1 MSCDDIVLSKDEIK
15 SLKKLEKSGDMP
27 LPNDIAKPLNKYN
40 FVYQCSDEQDSLGQ
54 QIHNGKYQ
62 INDNGK
68 RYLIYHNKTN
78 KTKMIEWIRY
88 LITTAIA
95 VIALIISLMKS

>member
-1 MSCDDIVLSKDEIK
+1 MIYADMVLSKAEIK
-15 SLKKLEKSGDMP
+15 TLKKLNKSGDIP
-27 LPNDIAKPLNKYN
+27 LPNDIAITLYKNN

-54 QIHNGKYQ
+54 QIHNGKYH

-95 VIALIISLMKS
+95 VIALIISLMK